1 MIDIKTRLDSDIM
14 KQLTIKKKQQK
25 DLNNLLKEANK
36 RISSLQFQIKKKIQ
50 YQSDIELYKSRFDS
64 AIRENAD
71 IEELISLQDE
81 EIKKLTLENAKL
93 TNEIQMKDS
102 KSKQTENDI
111 TSISTVITE
120 SEQTMKKLLERIDK
134 KEKENQKRRDL
145 INEKNN
151 EISLLNKFIE
161 SLKTQNALNLQN
173 EQSLKM
179 QIKKAKEDS
188 KHLNTRLNSTM
199 NQRKIEEESN
209 IMNSNDNSQN
219 KNNSIDYA
227 EKNIKLLA
235 EDGRMVIIGFLKGP
249 RVFPVFPHILIRLIF
264 H

>member
-1 MIDIKTRLDSDIM
+1 M
-14 KQLTIKKKQQK
+14 
-25 DLNNLLKEANK
+25 
-36 RISSLQFQIKKKIQ
+36 
-50 YQSDIELYKSRFDS
+50 
-64 AIRENAD
+64 
-71 IEELISLQDE
+71 
-81 EIKKLTLENAKL
+81 
-93 TNEIQMKDS
+93 
-102 KSKQTENDI
+102 
-111 TSISTVITE
+111 ITE

-219 KNNSIDYA
+219 KNYSID
-227 EKNIKLLA
+227 EVKPMLNEIE
-235 EDGRMVIIGFLKGP
+235 EDNNLKELTGLMKK
-249 RVFPVFPHILIRLIF
+249 VLDE
-264 H
+264 